1 MYDNWHSADVTENGL
16 QNLTSPTIISYID
29 MFYHRIQ
36 ISQGPQY
43 SFIAYICNYMHMDVK
58 SPQKYKLNYKI
69 LDI

>member
-16 QNLTSPTIISYID
+16 QNLTTPTIISYID

-43 SFIAYICNYMHMDVK
+43 SFYSLYLQLLAHGCKVTSIVQVK
-58 SPQKYKLNYKI
+58 L
-69 LDI
+69 